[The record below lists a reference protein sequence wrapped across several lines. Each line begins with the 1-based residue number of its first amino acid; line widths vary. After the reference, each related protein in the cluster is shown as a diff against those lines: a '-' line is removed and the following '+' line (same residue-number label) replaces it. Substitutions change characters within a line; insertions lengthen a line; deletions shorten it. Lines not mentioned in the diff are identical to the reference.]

1 MGEDLESRGSMVRNR
16 SNKGIHPV
24 SESGVPVYMPAAPPA
39 KRRISFLIPLIVVA
53 CIVMFVV
60 TMYVNN
66 CPANTVNDKCVAKFL
81 RRFSF
86 QPFNENRLLGPSSR
100 TLQKLGALDTS
111 KVSHGNQ
118 GWRLVSCMW
127 LHAGVIHIAANML
140 SLLVI
145 GIKLE
150 QEFGLFKIG
159 AIYLLSGF
167 GGSLLSSLFL
177 QNRIS
182 VGASGAVFGLL
193 GAMLSELITNW
204 SMYETKCAAL
214 ITLIVVVVL
223 NLAVGILPLVD
234 NFAHIGGFIVGFL
247 AGFVL
252 LMLPRRDNIGYTSMP
267 PGYTGKSRRKLKY
280 KGYQCVLMITS
291 LIILIAGI
299 TVVLVLVLRG
309 VDGNKKCSWCHYL
322 SCVPTSK
329 WDCNSSGTASCSTF
343 QQDNSNTMQITCL
356 SNNATTTVSADL
368 SSSMMQSACVQLCS

>member
-1 MGEDLESRGSMVRNR
+1 MGEDLERRGSMRHR
-16 SNKGIHPV
+16 SSSKGVHPI
-24 SESGVPVYMPAAPPA
+24 SESGAPIYLPAAHE
-39 KRRISFLIPLIVVA
+39 KRRISLLIPLIVVA
-53 CIVMFVV
+53 CIVMFVL

-66 CPANTVNDKCVAKFL
+66 CPANTANDKCVAKFL
-81 RRFSF
+81 GRFSF
-86 QPFNENRLLGPSSR
+86 QPFSENPLLGPSTR
-100 TLQKLGALDTS
+100 ALQKLGALDTN
-111 KVSHGNQ
+111 KVAHGNQ

-127 LHAGVIHIAANML
+127 LHAGVIHIVVNML

-150 QEFGLFKIG
+150 QEFGFFKIG
-159 AIYLLSGF
+159 IIYLLSGL

-177 QNRIS
+177 QNKIS

-204 SMYETKCAAL
+204 SMYESKCGAL

-223 NLAVGILPLVD
+223 NLAVGILPHVD

-252 LMLPRRDNIGYTSMP
+252 LMQPQCDYVKSSVL
-267 PGYTGKSRRKLKY
+267 PGYTAQAQGKSKHKS
-280 KGYQCVLMITS
+280 YQYILLVIA
-291 LIILIAGI
+291 LIILIAGMS
-299 TVVLVLVLRG
+299 VVMVLVLRG

-329 WDCNSSGTASCSTF
+329 WNCNQGVANCSTL
-343 QQDNSNTMQITCL
+343 QTENSTSVQVTCL
-356 SNNATTTVSADL
+356 SNNQTTLTAANQSE
-368 SSSMMQSACVQLCS
+368 SIMQSLCLQLCS